1 MTDNILL
8 GIIFLCETLLFYFLP
23 VFNGKDTLFGLVLK
37 ESDFLT
43 EGLPIL
49 KKYRRDLS
57 ILFFLFIIG
66 YVLNIAFSPNSLAFI
81 YIFATFLNLALLF
94 KYLRQSWQLRDR
106 RVNSRLATSLK
117 PRNLKDFTYLW
128 LEATVILMTLLPFAV
143 LIHYYPEFPDV
154 VPVHWNAAGQADGW
168 EKKSF
173 FSVFFPAMLAFW
185 LQIFFLILKQD
196 IIQARLRVPAE
207 DAETI
212 LSLKEIS
219 LRANVGLIDWCR
231 LFGGIL
237 LTTTSLLIISTVT
250 AIPLSSVLNTV
261 IWTSVVLLI
270 SGIGFC
276 LYRITQVNREIKS
289 ITGQIIFQTAEE
301 MKGWNT
307 AGLFYYNTNDAAFMI
322 EKPGGVGYTFNFAHK
337 RSLIYLALI
346 LLPLAFVFLG
356 EFFSKK

>member
-8 GIIFLCETLLFYFLP
+8 GIIFLFETVLFYFLP
-23 VFNGKDTLFGLVLK
+23 VFNGKDTLFGMVLK

-43 EGLPIL
+43 DGLPIL

-57 ILFFLFIIG
+57 IVFLLFIIG
-66 YVLNIAFSPNSLAFI
+66 YVLTTSFSPKSLVFV
-81 YIFATFLNLALLF
+81 YISATFLTLALLF
-94 KYLRQSWQLRDR
+94 KYLSQSWHLRDR
-106 RVNSRLATSLK
+106 RVSSRLATSLK
-117 PRNLKDFTYLW
+117 PRNLKDFTYFW
-128 LEATVILMTLLPFAV
+128 LEAVVILMTILPFPI
-143 LIHYYPEFPDV
+143 LIHYYPQLPDV
-154 VPVHWNAAGQADGW
+154 VPVHWNATGQADSW

-173 FSVFFPAMLAFW
+173 FSVFFPAMLALWF
-185 LQIFFLILKQD
+185 QIFWIILKQD
-196 IIQARLRVPAE
+196 IIQARFRVPAE

-237 LTTTSLLIISTVT
+237 LTTTSLLITSMIVS
-250 AIPLSSVLNTV
+250 IPLSSMLNTV

-270 SGIGFC
+270 AGIGFC
-276 LYRITQVNREIKS
+276 LYRIIQVNREIKS

-307 AGLFYYNTNDAAFMI
+307 AGLFYYNANDMAFMI

-346 LLPLAFVFLG
+346 LSPLAFVFLG